1 MARPFRYTFIIALVA
16 LSTCLAAVGGWR
28 YARASAPVNGPV
40 ILISIDS
47 LRADRL
53 PAYGYAPGRTP
64 AIDSLAADGVVFE
77 RAYAHV
83 PQTLPAHAALLTGR
97 LPFETGVRDGVG
109 VVVPGSERLLA
120 EMLRDRD
127 FATAGVVSSFLLRAE
142 TGIGQGFDYFDA
154 ELPAHGGAESLRR
167 DGMESVRVAERWL
180 ASAGTTRAFLFLQI
194 DDPRALGDAPDR
206 LSDLSPYDARV
217 TQADEAVGRLVRYLK
232 THQLYDQST
241 VIVVADHGEGLGDH
255 GEQRHGL
262 FVYDDTIR
270 VPLIIKLA
278 AGTGAGRRI
287 QAPVQHVDLAPTI
300 LDLAKAPRPGNL
312 RGRSLTPLFDGRESL
327 PPAPVYA
334 ESMFGA
340 THFTW
345 GELSSVVEDGYRYI
359 RAPREELYDLA
370 ADPDERENLAASKP
384 DVAARLRATLGT
396 LLPGTVRARGGLR
409 PAPEELARYEALG
422 YVGEPSVY
430 FVGPREIVDPKD
442 RWPLLEQYRGATD
455 LAARQES
462 HAALEAFRE
471 LLKQEPLMIDAWL
484 RLARVATQSE
494 RHDLAAEAYKRVVQD
509 EPANVEARLAAA
521 AALLRVKKYEE
532 ARQLAQRAS
541 VDAIDEVSTRSLAHE
556 LLARVALARHQ
567 YELART
573 EAELAEIADPRRPV
587 VAYVDGRIAF
597 DEQRYS
603 DAVERFD
610 PLLATVENTEL
621 RGIGDLRLHAAE
633 ALVRVGRLDDAE
645 QLLQRELASAP
656 LNARAHGGLAAVE
669 AARKRIPAAAHPAH

>member
-1 MARPFRYTFIIALVA
+1 LARPFRYTFIIALVA

-40 ILISIDS
+40 ILVSIDS

-77 RAYAHV
+77 RAYSHV

-97 LPFETGVRDGVG
+97 LPFETGVRDSAGD
-109 VVVPGSERLLA
+109 VVPDSERLLA
-120 EMLRDRD
+120 EMLSDRD
-127 FATAGVVSSFLLRAE
+127 FATGGVVSSYLLRAE
-142 TGIGQGFDYFDA
+142 TGVDQGFDFFDA
-154 ELPAHGGAESLRR
+154 ELPAHGDAYSLRR

-180 ASAGTTRAFLFLQI
+180 ASAGTTRAFLFVHV

-206 LSDLSPYDARV
+206 LSDLAPYDARV
-217 TQADEAVGRLVRYLK
+217 TQADEAVGHLVRYLK

-241 VIVVADHGEGLGDH
+241 VILVADHGEGLGDH

-262 FVYDDTIR
+262 FVYDETVR
-270 VPLIIKLA
+270 VPLIIKPA

-287 QAPVQHVDLAPTI
+287 QAPVQHIDLVPTI

-312 RGRSLTPLFDGRESL
+312 RGRSLTPLFDGSESL
-327 PPAPVYA
+327 PPAPIYA

-345 GELSSVVEDGYRYI
+345 AELTSVVDDGYRYI

-370 ADPDERENLAASKP
+370 ADPDERENLATSKP
-384 DVAARLRATLGT
+384 DVAARLRATLG
-396 LLPGTVRARGGLR
+396 RFLR
-409 PAPEELARYEALG
+409 DADRTQGEPRSTPEKEVARYETLG
-422 YVGEPSVY
+422 YVGEPSVH
-430 FVGPREIVDPKD
+430 FVGPREHVDPKD
-442 RWPLLEQYRGATD
+442 RWQLVEQYRRAID
-455 LAARQES
+455 LAASEEWNG
-462 HAALEAFRE
+462 AIEAFRA

-484 RLARVATQSE
+484 RLARVATLSE
-494 RHDLAAEAYKRVVQD
+494 RHDLAADAYKRVVQH
-509 EPANVEARLAAA
+509 EPANIEAQLAAA
-521 AALLRVKKYEE
+521 ASLLRAKKYDE
-532 ARQLAQRAS
+532 ARQLAQRAG
-541 VDAIDEVSTRSLAHE
+541 DAMDETPARSLAHE
-556 LLARVALARHQ
+556 LLARVALARRQ

-573 EAELAEIADPRRPV
+573 EAELAENADPRRPV

-597 DEQRYS
+597 DEQRYL

-610 PLLATVENTEL
+610 PLLTSVEDPKL
-621 RGIGDLRLHAAE
+621 PAIGDLRLHAAE
-633 ALVRVGRLDDAE
+633 ALVHVGRLDDAE
-645 QLLQRELASAP
+645 QLLQLELAAAP
-656 LNARAHGGLAAVE
+656 LNARARGGLAAVE
-669 AARKRIPAAAHPAH
+669 AARKRVTTDAHRAH